1 MPTGSSLRR
10 IDIGAV
16 ATPSGPSAGE
26 TRCLLKRR
34 LSDLEILVTQ
44 IDGLQV
50 SDDLALVAAVGI
62 DAEGGT
68 PSR

>member
-10 IDIGAV
+10 TDIGTV
-16 ATPSGPSAGE
+16 ATLVARRPEKLDAFLSADFPISKFWSRKSTGC
-26 TRCLLKRR
+26 R
-34 LSDLEILVTQ
+34 
-44 IDGLQV
+44 